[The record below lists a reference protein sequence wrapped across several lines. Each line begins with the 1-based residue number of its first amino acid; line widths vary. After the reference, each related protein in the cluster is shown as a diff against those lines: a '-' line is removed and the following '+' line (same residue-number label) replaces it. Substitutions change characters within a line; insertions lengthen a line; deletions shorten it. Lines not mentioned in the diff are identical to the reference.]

1 MIITIIF
8 NFVFAVF
15 LALANGWIAKN
26 NDIRNI
32 KGIN

>member
-1 MIITIIF
+1 MITTIIF

-26 NDIRNI
+26 NDI
-32 KGIN
+32 KGTN